1 MYIWKSRVHDSWI
14 KNDITKE
21 ELGSLQ
27 LDSVYSNLM
36 QGRRSVLGRRDWPPP
51 ILLYASILLKWRRAD
66 YSYSSVPNRRVGQN
80 KRAGGKIRRK
90 H

>member
-27 LDSVYSNLM
+27 LDGVYSNLM
-36 QGRRSVLGRRDWPPP
+36 QVR
-51 ILLYASILLKWRRAD
+51 
-66 YSYSSVPNRRVGQN
+66 QN
-80 KRAGGKIRRK
+80 L
-90 H
+90 